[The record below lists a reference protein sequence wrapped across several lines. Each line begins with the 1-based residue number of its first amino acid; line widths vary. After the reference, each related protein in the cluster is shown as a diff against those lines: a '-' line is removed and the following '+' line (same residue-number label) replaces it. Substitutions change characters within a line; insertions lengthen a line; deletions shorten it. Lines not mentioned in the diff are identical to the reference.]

1 MSEKKTGFF
10 TYRGLPLVRKGN
22 ELYYG
27 NMYDEYV
34 VRIQI
39 EETKEVN
46 GLKVATKVKLF
57 KTATDTT
64 LPFDKIIVK
73 NAEKSSLYEAL
84 DIACAWLGRYKA
96 S

>member
-1 MSEKKTGFF
+1 MAENKTGFF
-10 TYRGLPLVRKGN
+10 TYRGLPLVRCGN

-34 VRIQI
+34 VRMVI
-39 EETKEVN
+39 EETKDF
-46 GLKVATKVKLF
+46 GGMKVATKIKLF
-57 KTATDTT
+57 KTATDIT

-84 DIACAWLGRYKA
+84 DMACAWLGRYKSA
-96 S
+96 